1 MGKLIYSML
10 VSADGYVADEG
21 GDFQWGEPD
30 EEVLEAIN
38 DQTRDI
44 GTYLYGRRI
53 YELMRVWETD
63 PSLARESPGSAEFAR
78 IWTAAE
84 KIVYSTTL
92 PEVTTSRTRIERECD
107 PAEVQR
113 IKDASRE
120 DLTIEGPTLA
130 AHALRHGL
138 VDEVRLLI
146 CPLVLGGG
154 LRMLPKLK
162 MRLALR
168 DEHRFSN
175 GMVQLSY
182 AVER

>member
-1 MGKLIYSML
+1 MGKLIFFML
-10 VSADGYVADEG
+10 VSADGYVADRA

-30 EEVLEAIN
+30 EEVMESIN

-44 GTYLYGRRI
+44 GTYLYGRKI
-53 YELMRVWETD
+53 YELMSVWETD
-63 PSLARESPGSAEFAR
+63 PSLAEDSPGSADFAR

-92 PEVTTSRTRIERECD
+92 SEPTTSRTRIEREFN

-113 IKDASRE
+113 IKEASAK

-130 AHALRHGL
+130 AHALGHGL
-138 VDEVRLLI
+138 VDEVHLLV
-146 CPLVLGGG
+146 CPLILGGG
-154 LRMLPKLK
+154 LRMLPDQRVTLS
-162 MRLALR
+162 LL
-168 DEHRFSN
+168 DEHRFSK

-182 AVER
+182 AVVR